1 MVEEII
7 RRCHASAG
15 CSSSLGI
22 RVSLTKGQAVDV
34 KRVARELGVR
44 YVLEGSVRKG
54 GNRVRITAQ
63 LIDAATGNHIWAE
76 RYDRELADI
85 FAVQDE
91 ITERVVA
98 TIEPDLYAAEH
109 LRSQRKPPESLDAWE
124 CVIRALSCI
133 AQS

>member
-44 YVLEGSVRKG
+44 YVLEGSVRKS

-63 LIDAATGNHIWAE
+63 ACYAHMRRL
-76 RYDRELADI
+76 
-85 FAVQDE
+85 DE
-91 ITERVVA
+91 ARAIIRQ
-98 TIEPDLYAAEH
+98 
-109 LRSQRKPPESLDAWE
+109 LRK
-124 CVIRALSCI
+124 
-133 AQS
+133 